1 MLRGM
6 CVTKSRFLWGQH
18 TEPAESIGLISNLLL
33 VVPEG
38 LALAGLGSPSHFV
51 TINMM
56 F

>member
-6 CVTKSRFLWGQH
+6 CVKKSRFLWEQH
-18 TEPAESIGLISNLLL
+18 IEPAGSIGLISNLLL
-33 VVPEG
+33 VVPGG
-38 LALAGLGSPSHFV
+38 LALAGPGSPSHFV

>member
-6 CVTKSRFLWGQH
+6 CVMKSRFLWD

-33 VVPEG
+33 VVPED
-38 LALAGLGSPSHFV
+38 LALAGPGSPSHFV
-51 TINMM
+51 TISMM